1 MHRKCK
7 MAMKGTTQY
16 KLNKDVEERGRKL
29 VEKGFH
35 NTMSDLVEYA
45 TLTHIIYL
53 ENSEKE
59 KNNRE

>member
-29 VEKGFH
+29 VERGFH

-45 TLTHIIYL
+45 TLLHILQL
-53 ENSEKE
+53 ESLEKE
-59 KNNRE
+59 KTNKK

>member
-1 MHRKCK
+1 

-29 VEKGFH
+29 VERGFH

-45 TLTHIIYL
+45 TLLHILQL
-53 ENSEKE
+53 ESLEKE
-59 KNNRE
+59 KTNRK

>member
-1 MHRKCK
+1 
-7 MAMKGTTQY
+7 MKGTTQY

-45 TLTHIIYL
+45 TLAHIIYL
-53 ENSEKE
+53 ENLEEDKS
-59 KNNRE
+59 NRE